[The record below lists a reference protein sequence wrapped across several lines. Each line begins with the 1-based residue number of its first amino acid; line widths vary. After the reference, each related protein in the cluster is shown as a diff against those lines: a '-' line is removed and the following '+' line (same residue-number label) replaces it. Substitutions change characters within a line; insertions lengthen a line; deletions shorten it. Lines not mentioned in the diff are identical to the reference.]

1 MTDNILIDLSYYLK
15 DTNILK
21 VLLPIIDQFLR
32 YTFKTNEE
40 LKYAVDKWC
49 DKRHKKIY
57 GHISYWNT
65 KYITDMSNLFVNKEN
80 FNDNISFWNTSNV
93 ANMNCM
99 FVNAIS
105 FNKPLNWDTS
115 NISKFDNMFDYCPIS
130 EENKLKFEINY

>member
-32 YTFKTNEE
+32 HTFKTNEE

-65 KYITDMSNLFVNKEN
+65 KYITNMSNFYC
-80 FNDNISFWNTSNV
+80 IYG
-93 ANMNCM
+93 M
-99 FVNAIS
+99 FYYN
-105 FNKPLNWDTS
+105 
-115 NISKFDNMFDYCPIS
+115 CPIS
-130 EENKLKFEINY
+130 EENKLKF